1 MNTDSSLHR
10 SSAAVFS
17 FLRKEANWQAFLPR
31 GKMRLDT
38 HQKEHTMFTKD
49 IGIDLG
55 TANTLV
61 YLRGKGI
68 IIREPSVVAVNTHTD
83 RAKYVGKEAK
93 EVIGRT
99 PGSIVAVR
107 PLKDGVI
114 ADFET
119 TTILLQE
126 FIRKA
131 MRGKMFARARVIICI
146 PSGVT
151 AVERR
156 AVREAADQAGA
167 KPVLIVEEPMA
178 AAIGAGLPT
187 TEPIG
192 CMVVDI
198 GGGTSEVAVIALG
211 GIVVSQSV
219 RCAGDEFDAAIINF
233 IKKRYNLLIG
243 ERTAESIKMQ
253 IGSAYPV
260 DRDEIMQIKGRNL
273 MSGLPENVNIS
284 SKEVREALS
293 EPLSRIVDAIKCTL
307 EQTPP
312 ELAADIID
320 HGITLTGGGALLRG
334 LDQLIHKETSMPV
347 FIAEYP
353 LDCVAEGTGK
363 ILENLD
369 KYRDAVSDD
378 PRGFE

>member
-1 MNTDSSLHR
+1 
-10 SSAAVFS
+10 
-17 FLRKEANWQAFLPR
+17 
-31 GKMRLDT
+31 
-38 HQKEHTMFTKD
+38 MFTKD

-61 YLRGKGI
+61 YLRGRGI

-114 ADFET
+114 ADFDT

-131 MRGKMFARARVIICI
+131 MRGKLFSKARVIICI

-156 AVREAADQAGA
+156 AVREAADHAGA

-187 TEPIG
+187 TEPTG

-198 GGGTSEVAVIALG
+198 GGGTSEVAVISLG
-211 GIVVSQSV
+211 GIVCSKSI
-219 RCAGDEFDAAIINF
+219 RCAGDEFDEAIIGY

-243 ERTAESIKMQ
+243 ERTAEVIKIQ
-253 IGSAYPV
+253 IGSAYQV
-260 DRDEIMQIKGRNL
+260 ERDEMMQIKGRNL
-273 MSGLPENVNIS
+273 MSGLPEHINIS
-284 SKEVREALS
+284 SQEIREALS
-293 EPLSRIVDAIKCTL
+293 EPLSRIVDVVRYTL

-334 LDQLIHKETSMPV
+334 LDVLIHKKTGMPV
-347 FIAEYP
+347 FVAEYP

-363 ILENLD
+363 ILENLE
-369 KYRDAVSDD
+369 KYRDAVSD
-378 PRGFE
+378 ESKYA